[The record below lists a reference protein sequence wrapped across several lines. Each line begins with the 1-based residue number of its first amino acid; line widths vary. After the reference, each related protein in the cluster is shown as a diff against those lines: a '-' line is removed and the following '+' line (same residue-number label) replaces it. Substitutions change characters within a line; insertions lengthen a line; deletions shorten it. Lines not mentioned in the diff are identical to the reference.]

1 MWSKGFQ
8 FSIFDFQFS
17 IFKMKPFSFRLDSI
31 LSYRDYLEK
40 MAQRDLFNARNEYI
54 GTEREIEGLAKK
66 RMEISKTCSDEGF
79 RGIDVP
85 LYQIYRSFL
94 QSLNHDLERAHISL
108 KKAGEKVKTQEAVL
122 KKESIKKKMLGV
134 LKDLQLKKY
143 MQRLVRKEQKVMDE
157 LVITRKSGRI

>member
-1 MWSKGFQ
+1 
-8 FSIFDFQFS
+8 
-17 IFKMKPFSFRLDSI
+17 MKPFSFRLDSI

-40 MAQRDLFNARNEYI
+40 RARKDLFNARNEYI
-54 GTEREIEGLAKK
+54 GKEREIKRLVKK
-66 RMEISKTCSDEGF
+66 RMEISKRCSDEGS
-79 RGIDVP
+79 RGIDVR

-94 QSLNHDLERAHISL
+94 QSLNHDLERTHISL

-122 KKESIKKKMLGV
+122 KKESIKKKMLVV

-157 LVITRKSGRI
+157 LVIIRKGGRI